1 MTLSTYICL
10 CGFLACLAALA
21 AMKAR
26 HICRD
31 VWRSFAGRRGAF
43 AALAAFAVVATINAQ
58 KPGPTP
64 VITVDSFLADAGSY
78 ATNDVL
84 HVAVTNAPA
93 YAGIDFSSCPVLVYA
108 RPRGLSDAP
117 EWEELLPRRTFS
129 ELPADYA
136 IEDAT
141 NYNYLVYLDYV
152 PPSPV
157 HTNGVFELR
166 GFMVPG
172 DEPGN
177 LEQLAAGFINSRA
190 ILPPPTARDYVQD
203 GLLALWDGIDHGND
217 PLIWRDLSGNGYDA
231 TQRVANAGWSWG
243 NNAYIGT
250 ANNGHGFR
258 TPIAI
263 ANALR
268 EHIDGHTIEIVY
280 LPSNSSRQTIFGQYK
295 VAEHKNG
302 GLNIEYS
309 PHQPGWFRVYYSS
322 SPDFNT
328 PAWKETQ
335 SRLTCAVVCDE
346 NDLRL
351 YENGVHTS
359 TAAKPGV
366 GTIGYSKPFIIGGEN
381 ERSNMSIVG
390 ELFCVRVYSRALTEE
405 ELKHH
410 VKIDNERFNL
420 P

>member
-1 MTLSTYICL
+1 MTTLEIICL
-10 CGFLACLAALA
+10 YGLGISLCLLLFDAAGKTLRA
-21 AMKAR
+21 A
-26 HICRD
+26 
-31 VWRSFAGRRGAF
+31 WRRNGRRYGV
-43 AALAAFAVVATINAQ
+43 AASLIGLAVVCTINAQ
-58 KPGPTP
+58 KPNPP

-117 EWEELLPRRTFS
+117 KWEELLPRRTFS

-166 GFMVPG
+166 GFMVPD

-190 ILPPPTARDYVQD
+190 IIPPPTARDYVQD
-203 GLLALWDGIDHGND
+203 GLIAVWDGIDHGND

-231 TQRVANAGWSWG
+231 TQRVANAGWRWDG
-243 NNAYIGT
+243 DCYRGT
-250 ANNGHGFR
+250 LRNGHGFR
-258 TPIAI
+258 APQ
-263 ANALR
+263 ALVDFFR
-268 EHIDGHTIEIVY
+268 SNITNHTVEIVHR
-280 LPSNSSRQTIFGQYK
+280 PTTSSRETILGQYSGSA
-295 VAEHKNG
+295 V
-302 GLNIEYS
+302 GLNIEYA
-309 PHQPGWFRVYYSS
+309 PHLAGYFRVFWGA
-322 SPDFNT
+322 SPDFNS
-328 PAWKETQ
+328 PAWKTLGMVRMTTTMLCNGTNCQ
-335 SRLTCAVVCDE
+335 I
-346 NDLRL
+346 
-351 YENGVHTS
+351 YENGAYKAQ
-359 TAAKPGV
+359 AAQPNVDRVGV
-366 GTIGYSKPFIIGGEN
+366 QSLIIGGEN
-381 ERSNMSIVG
+381 SRSNMSICG
-390 ELFCVRVYSRALTEE
+390 ELCIVRIYSRALSADEI
-405 ELKHH
+405 HH
-410 VKIDNERFNL
+410 NYEIDNERFNL

>member
-1 MTLSTYICL
+1 MNLVTSIA
-10 CGFLACLAALA
+10 LALLGGIFAALA
-21 AMKAR
+21 AFGGIRAA
-26 HICRD
+26 
-31 VWRSFAGRRGAF
+31 WRGLGRRRGVS
-43 AALAAFAVVATINAQ
+43 AALAAFAVVATIVAQ
-58 KPGPTP
+58 KPNPP
-64 VITVDSFLADAGSY
+64 VITVDAFLRDAGCY

-117 EWEELLPRRTFS
+117 DWEERLPRRTFS
-129 ELPADYA
+129 ELPADYV

-172 DEPGN
+172 EAPGN

-203 GLLALWDGIDHGND
+203 GLIAMWDGIDHGND
-217 PLIWRDLSGNGYDA
+217 PLIWRDLSGNGNDA
-231 TQRVANAGWSWG
+231 TQRVATGWSWADKSYVG
-243 NNAYIGT
+243 VGP
-250 ANNGHGFR
+250 NNGFR
-258 TPIAI
+258 VPQTFSS
-263 ANALR
+263 ALR
-268 EHIDGHTIEIVY
+268 EAVEHHTVELVFK
-280 LPSNSSRQTIFGQYK
+280 PNSWRRQTIFGQY
-295 VAEHKNG
+295 NG
-302 GLNIEYS
+302 NVGAGLSYEFYNRAQSFRAYYYAMPDYS
-309 PHQPGWFRVYYSS
+309 VEAWSS
-322 SPDFNT
+322 
-328 PAWKETQ
+328 TQ
-335 SRLTCAVVCDE
+335 MQRMTVAVVCDGSQLSIYV
-346 NDLRL
+346 D
-351 YENGVHTS
+351 GVKTGQS
-359 TAAKPGV
+359 YQPTAN
-366 GTIGYSKPFIIGGEN
+366 TIHEGLSMIIGGEN
-381 ERSNMSIVG
+381 SRTNMSIG
-390 ELFCVRVYSRALTEE
+390 GALFCVRVYSRSLTEE

>member
-31 VWRSFAGRRGAF
+31 VWRSFTGRRGAF
-43 AALAAFAVVATINAQ
+43 AALAAFAVIATICAQ

-166 GFMVPG
+166 GFVVPG

-190 ILPPPTARDYVQD
+190 ITIRDLPYDAEVEYLKSDGAQYINTGIGKPSIGTITYWEAEAGFDSSYSATRKFTAGYEYPNMMYYCEFNNSQFGGVGWNVRYFCNATLETRKLYKVSMSLNGGTATYSVVVGDDTITKTASPASQQDIAIDGKFMLFCMSRQYNGPGVMIGKNKLWVNGVLVGDYIPVRKD
-203 GLLALWDGIDHGND
+203 GVGYMYDCISHKLLGNAGTGSFGYGND
-217 PLIWRDLSGNGYDA
+217 
-231 TQRVANAGWSWG
+231 
-243 NNAYIGT
+243 
-250 ANNGHGFR
+250 
-258 TPIAI
+258 
-263 ANALR
+263 
-268 EHIDGHTIEIVY
+268 
-280 LPSNSSRQTIFGQYK
+280 K
-295 VAEHKNG
+295 
-302 GLNIEYS
+302 
-309 PHQPGWFRVYYSS
+309 
-322 SPDFNT
+322 
-328 PAWKETQ
+328 
-335 SRLTCAVVCDE
+335 
-346 NDLRL
+346 
-351 YENGVHTS
+351 
-359 TAAKPGV
+359 
-366 GTIGYSKPFIIGGEN
+366 
-381 ERSNMSIVG
+381 
-390 ELFCVRVYSRALTEE
+390 
-405 ELKHH
+405 
-410 VKIDNERFNL
+410 
-420 P
+420 